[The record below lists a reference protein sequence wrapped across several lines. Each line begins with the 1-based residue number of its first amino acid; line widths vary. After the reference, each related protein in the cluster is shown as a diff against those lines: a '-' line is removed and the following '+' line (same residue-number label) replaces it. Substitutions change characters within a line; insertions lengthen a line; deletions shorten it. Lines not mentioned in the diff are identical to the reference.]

1 MSLFQ
6 RINRNQSSELHDSGG
21 DPPRMG
27 GFSQR
32 VVSMRILVADDH
44 SLVRETIAAFLIN
57 EGFCSVETVA
67 SLDGAIAAAKSG
79 GAFDLVL
86 LDYNMPG
93 MNGLSGLDAMCIAN
107 AGNPVALISGTASPE
122 IAEEAIAKGAAG
134 FVPKTLGSKSM
145 LAAVRF
151 MLAGETYAPFSF
163 LNQERGAAQTLL
175 SPRELEMVKGICEGK
190 SNKEIARDLDLQ
202 EVTVKLHVKTM
213 SRKLAAKNR
222 THAAMIA
229 KEMGIV

>member
-1 MSLFQ
+1 
-6 RINRNQSSELHDSGG
+6 
-21 DPPRMG
+21 
-27 GFSQR
+27 
-32 VVSMRILVADDH
+32 
-44 SLVRETIAAFLIN
+44 
-57 EGFCSVETVA
+57 
-67 SLDGAIAAAKSG
+67 
-79 GAFDLVL
+79 
-86 LDYNMPG
+86 
-93 MNGLSGLDAMCIAN
+93 
-107 AGNPVALISGTASPE
+107 
-122 IAEEAIAKGAAG
+122 
-134 FVPKTLGSKSM
+134 
-145 LAAVRF
+145 

-175 SPRELEMVKGICEGK
+175 SARELEMVKGICEGK